1 MNFLKHKKL
10 KILGILFII
19 TGIAIR
25 FKYFESDYSP
35 YVLGGLIGG
44 GTVLLSDIGGKGK
57 IP

>member
-1 MNFLKHKKL
+1 MHFLKNKKL
-10 KILGILFII
+10 RILGLLFII

-44 GTVLLSDIGGKGK
+44 GMVLLFDIGGKGK